1 MTEEQLDT
9 ILANFARNWSD
20 EPIVGRYDDTIVI
33 RLYTIKRADN
43 VVFQSGKRNT
53 EDTICQRSDFF
64 TMVFVDKNQLDELSK
79 YVNLEN
85 LTLESK
91 FRDFSKLQGI
101 QKKFLSLTNIL
112 PPDYSRDETSIVDKS
127 KFNNYL
133 DHLNK
138 VKKIKEKATK
148 IVRDKF
154 NVGDNAQE
162 KVDTSAIFANVGYV
176 VKGFEGKY
184 ISLSKGDRTFI
195 KKFMDDQIKDGAYRI
210 TIKETLP
217 LYRESIQEIIDLGKG
232 LLKLTE
238 NKIQVKSYSRKR
250 LGEERKTLESCWQLY
265 FERYLQVML
274 MGYKDFYP
282 QTVFKP
288 MEGYDKETRPDFLA
302 VDIYN
307 NVDIIEIK
315 HHRTTIFRKEDGRDS
330 YYPSHNLT
338 KAIFQLNKYLDL
350 RSENIDYTKITNE
363 QTRSIIQNSNFYRP
377 RGLLIISSIDHI
389 TADRTDDEVS
399 ARLEK
404 EIRKLKTAYSNIDVM
419 LFDELIR
426 NLENYV
432 AYLDIYL
439 GEK

>member
-1 MTEEQLDT
+1 
-9 ILANFARNWSD
+9 
-20 EPIVGRYDDTIVI
+20 
-33 RLYTIKRADN
+33 
-43 VVFQSGKRNT
+43 
-53 EDTICQRSDFF
+53 
-64 TMVFVDKNQLDELSK
+64 
-79 YVNLEN
+79 
-85 LTLESK
+85 
-91 FRDFSKLQGI
+91 
-101 QKKFLSLTNIL
+101 
-112 PPDYSRDETSIVDKS
+112 
-127 KFNNYL
+127 
-133 DHLNK
+133 
-138 VKKIKEKATK
+138 
-148 IVRDKF
+148 
-154 NVGDNAQE
+154 
-162 KVDTSAIFANVGYV
+162 
-176 VKGFEGKY
+176 
-184 ISLSKGDRTFI
+184 
-195 KKFMDDQIKDGAYRI
+195 MDDQIKDGAYRI

-288 MEGYDKETRPDFLA
+288 MEGYDKEARPDFLA